1 VAYAFVQV
9 PAETCTRE
17 MDSHAEARGATAI
30 AATPVCCMLLI
41 IRVLPF
47 TVGPLTVAMSPLL
60 PHKET
65 RVWVPNASDLN
76 SLIIS
81 AQLTRDF

>member
-1 VAYAFVQV
+1 MAYAFVQV

-30 AATPVCCMLLI
+30 AAMPVCCVLLI
-41 IRVLPF
+41 IRVLPV
-47 TVGPLTVAMSPLL
+47 TAGPLAVAVCPLL
-60 PHKET
+60 PYKET
-65 RVWVPNASDLN
+65 RDWVPNATYLN

-81 AQLTRDF
+81 AYI

>member
-1 VAYAFVQV
+1 MAYAFDQV
-9 PAETCTRE
+9 PVDTCTRE

-30 AATPVCCMLLI
+30 ADTPVCCMLLI

-47 TVGPLTVAMSPLL
+47 TAGPLTVAVCPLL
-60 PHKET
+60 PYKET
-65 RVWVPNASDLN
+65 RVWVPNATYLN

-81 AQLTRDF
+81 AYI